1 MLGLLVL
8 LGLVVGLA
16 ALDTLVRRATGDHP
30 HFDGRSS
37 ESHLAG
43 GGSGGPWAGGDG
55 GGMDGGFGGD
65 CGGGFGG
72 DCGGGF

>member
-1 MLGLLVL
+1 MLGLLL
-8 LGLVVGLA
+8 ILGLVVGLV
-16 ALDTLVRRATGDHP
+16 ALDALVRRVAGDHP
-30 HFDGRSS
+30 HFDGRSY

-43 GGSGGPWAGGDG
+43 GGSGGPWAGGGG

-72 DCGGGF
+72 DCGGF